1 MPTPNSASNMVIL
14 SCKHTATFSP
24 PAVKGDEVYCRK
36 CGNFRLVDVATAE
49 WRIRCRYEY
58 GCQLS
63 VRYGADES
71 RAKRSAIRH
80 VARYPSHTVAVL
92 QGDRLDALVQ
102 ANDQVIPG
110 SLPDSYH
117 IVIKP

>member
-1 MPTPNSASNMVIL
+1 MPANNPGYMAL
-14 SCKHTATFSP
+14 LDCKHAAQFSP
-24 PAVKGDEVYCRK
+24 PPKKGDEVYCRK
-36 CGNFRLVDVATAE
+36 CGAFRHVAVAMAE
-49 WRIRCRYEY
+49 WRVRCRYPSS
-58 GCQLS
+58 CRLS

-80 VARYPSHTVAVL
+80 VAKFPSHTVEVL
-92 QGDRLDALVQ
+92 QGDRVDALVQ
-102 ANDQVIPG
+102 ANDQPIPG